1 MRITESALRKIIREE
16 ILNEVPITDMGDYT
30 VPPDEGD
37 SSTFKK
43 SAAPSIGSAAIRLK
57 SDRLKAKAM
66 FLDTAHNWAI
76 ITLSDA
82 RFAEKTLKTPAFKQW
97 LLNRKISSK
106 TKILVVIGPSLS
118 GDFKSARWAIGH
130 DIFGHSLS
138 IYAGRTTPKFS
149 KQEFNSEGDSVDS
162 YYDISE
168 IIEGALWKVIPRELQ
183 LGNVD
188 GDRLP
193 DVMLAIFL
201 GKLDRELAIAAA
213 KAGIEEKIPAE
224 DLGPKDDIAMWSE
237 TFVDHYFESVES
249 WIKSIKPGVIKIINP
264 FYTDVYPQDIPM
276 SETIPNYD
284 KELPF

>member
-30 VPPDEGD
+30 VPPDEGN

-43 SAAPSIGSAAIRLK
+43 PADPSIGSAAIKLK

-76 ITLSDA
+76 ITLSDT

-106 TKILVVIGPSLS
+106 TKILVVIGPSLY

-138 IYAGRTTPKFS
+138 TYAGRTTPKFS
-149 KQEFNSEGDSVDS
+149 KQDFNSEGDSVDS

-168 IIEGALWKVIPRELQ
+168 IIEGAIWKVIPRELQ

-224 DLGPKDDIAMWSE
+224 DLGPKDDTAMWSE

-276 SETIPNYD
+276 SETIPSYD

>member
-1 MRITESALRKIIREE
+1 MLISENKLRQIIREE
-16 ILNEVPITDMGDYT
+16 ILSEVPITDMGNYP
-30 VPPDEGD
+30 VPPEEGD
-37 SSTFKK
+37 SPTYTR
-43 SAAPSIGSAAIRLK
+43 SALPSIGSAAIKLK

-97 LLNRKISSK
+97 LLDRKISSK

-138 IYAGRTTPKFS
+138 VYAGRTTPKFS
-149 KQEFNSEGDSVDS
+149 KQDFNSDGEAVDS

-168 IIEGALWKVIPRELQ
+168 IVEGALWKVIPRELQ

-201 GKLDRELAIAAA
+201 NKLDRELATAAA

-224 DLGPKDDIAMWSE
+224 DLGPKDDIAMWAE
-237 TFVDHYFESVES
+237 TFVEHYFESVES
-249 WIKSIKPGVIKIINP
+249 WVKSIKPGVIKIINP
-264 FYTDVYPQDIPM
+264 FYTDVYPQDIPT
-276 SETIPNYD
+276 SETIPDYD
-284 KELPF
+284 KEIPF